1 MNKEQDIIQSWQA
14 NAGNWIRIIETDGIQ
29 SRKIATNKAII
40 DIVSAHQPA
49 SVLDIG
55 CGEGWLARELAH
67 RGMTMSGVDAIP
79 ELIEKAKEKV
89 KGNFVAA
96 SYEDIAGHATS
107 LQGPFDAIVINF
119 ALIGKESTENL
130 LKALPAYLSPGGHL
144 FVQTLHPHSR
154 KQMDDYESGWKPG
167 SWDGLGDQ
175 FTQPYQWYFR
185 TLEDWLQLLN
195 SSGFTKIHFTEPLHP
210 QTRQQLSV
218 IFVCTIK

>member
-1 MNKEQDIIQSWQA
+1 MNKEQEIIQSWQA

-55 CGEGWLARELAH
+55 CGEGWLARELAQ
-67 RGMTMSGVDAIP
+67 RNMTVTGVDAIP
-79 ELIEKAKEKV
+79 ELIAKAKEKV
-89 KGNFVAA
+89 KGDFVVA
-96 SYEDIAGHATS
+96 SYKDIAEHTTS
-107 LQGPFDAIVINF
+107 LKGPFDAIVINF
-119 ALIGKESTENL
+119 ALIGKESTEDL

-144 FVQTLHPHSR
+144 FIQTLHPHSR

-195 SSGFTKIHFTEPLHP
+195 ISGFAKIYFTEPLNP